1 MGHFLLGVSPSI
13 AAIQQ
18 KRLVSAGLDGQDGI
32 FISVSGVWLFLHV
45 VSLSSRI
52 IWTSYLAAQGSK
64 GQGRKLAVLL
74 QAGLGT
80 STASL
85 SLYFIGQSHCRPAE
99 IFSLGSKQV
108 ANFGTG
114 YHVFLK
120 GEHASN

>member
-13 AAIQQ
+13 AAIQL

-32 FISVSGVWLFLHV
+32 FIPVSGAWLFLHV

-52 IWTSYLAAQGSK
+52 IWTSYLAAHGSK

-80 STASL
+80 SMGRS
-85 SLYFIGQSHCRPAE
+85 SCRPAE

-114 YHVFLK
+114 YHIFLE
-120 GEHASN
+120 GEHASNWE